1 MHLLFLFSIY
11 CIRYFQ
17 LEDDLNNLDDKLQK
31 ARANANALNVVNE
44 MLLKDNKERD
54 ETIAQYKKKLE
65 SSSDRDSMLD
75 GNSPV
80 QVTARETNRGE
91 TQERRIGS
99 KALHALTALGADN
112 TMGIIY
118 NFYSID
124 NLKMFLSLQD
134 RGFAFPVAQRDVPY
148 AFLLIQ
154 NFDDI

>member
-11 CIRYFQ
+11 YIRYFQ

-54 ETIAQYKKKLE
+54 ETIAQYKKKLG
-65 SSSDRDSMLD
+65 SSSDRD
-75 GNSPV
+75 NSPV

-99 KALHALTALGADN
+99 KALHALTALGAEN
-112 TMGIIY
+112 TMGMIY
-118 NFYSID
+118 NFHFID

-134 RGFAFPVAQRDVPY
+134 RGFAFPVAQRDAPY
-148 AFLLIQ
+148 GFLLIQ